1 MDVSQALA
9 DLAEVRSR
17 LAAVQRFRGLSGGAA
32 AASGLAA
39 LLAGA
44 YQLFFLPYPSTPSD
58 VSRYVALW
66 TVVLVFA
73 LATNY
78 GAILLWLVRHW
89 SSRSRS
95 ELRTVGM
102 TIAPAIVAGG
112 VFTLVFLQRDLVGL
126 LPGTWCVCYAL
137 GLLASRAMV
146 PRGVLAVAALFACAG
161 ITLLFAHD
169 VAALRWW
176 VMPVTFGIGQLAIG
190 ALVARDE
197 VRYAAER

>member
-39 LLAGA
+39 VLAGA
-44 YQLFFLPYPSTPSD
+44 YQLFFLPYPSTPSEI
-58 VSRYVALW
+58 SRYVALW
-66 TVVLVFA
+66 TGVLVFA
-73 LATNY
+73 LAANY
-78 GAILLWLVRHW
+78 GAILLWLARHW

-112 VFTLVFLQRDLVGL
+112 VFTLVFLQHDLAGL

-161 ITLLFAHD
+161 IALLFAHD

-176 VMPVTFGIGQLAIG
+176 VMPVTFGVGQLAIG
-190 ALVARDE
+190 VLVARDE

>member
-39 LLAGA
+39 VLAGA
-44 YQLFFLPYPSTPSD
+44 YQLFFLPYPATPSE
-58 VSRYVALW
+58 VSRYVTLW
-66 TVVLVFA
+66 TAVLVFA
-73 LATNY
+73 LAANY

-89 SSRSRS
+89 SSRARS

-102 TIAPAIVAGG
+102 TIAPSILAGG

-146 PRGVLAVAALFACAG
+146 PRGVLAVAGLFAAAG
-161 ITLLFAHD
+161 VALLFEHD
-169 VAALRWW
+169 IAALRWW
-176 VMPVTFGIGQLAIG
+176 VMPITFGFGQLAIG
-190 ALVARDE
+190 ALIAHDE
-197 VRYAAER
+197 MRYATER

>member
-1 MDVSQALA
+1 MEVSQALA

-32 AASGLAA
+32 AVSGLAA
-39 LLAGA
+39 VLAGV
-44 YQLFFLPYPSTPSD
+44 YQLFFLPYPTTPTE
-58 VSRYVALW
+58 VARYVNLW
-66 TVVLVFA
+66 IAVLIFA

-89 SSRSRS
+89 SNRART

-102 TIAPAIVAGG
+102 TIAPSIAAGG
-112 VFTLVFLQRDLVGL
+112 VFTIALLQRDLVGL

-146 PRGVLAVAALFACAG
+146 PRSVLAVAGLFAAAG
-161 ITLLFAHD
+161 AALLFAHD
-169 VAALRWW
+169 IAALRWW
-176 VMPVTFGIGQLAIG
+176 VMPVTFGLGQLAIG
-190 ALVARDE
+190 GLVFQDE